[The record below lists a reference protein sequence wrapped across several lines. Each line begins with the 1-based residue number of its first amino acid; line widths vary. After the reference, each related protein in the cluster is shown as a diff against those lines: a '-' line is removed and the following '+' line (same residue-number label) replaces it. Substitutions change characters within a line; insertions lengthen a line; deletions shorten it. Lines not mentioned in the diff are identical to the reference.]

1 MKLRLEVKTRWII
14 STIEEQKIKF
24 YQKHTIHDR
33 VQGLKNAEDAPPHCL
48 TYDYLKSFHGH
59 CRVKIE
65 NQLHLSMQI
74 EIGPPLQS
82 PHAAETM
89 FLLH

>member
-59 CRVKIE
+59 CRIKIE
-65 NQLHLSMQI
+65 NQLHLNIQI
-74 EIGPPLQS
+74 GTRTKHQKPKK
-82 PHAAETM
+82 
-89 FLLH
+89 